1 MNTTLQGEKE
11 WLSKQ
16 LSDVKKQLDDLL
28 KQSSEMNG
36 AETCIREKNTSR
48 WKEVKKVQSTL
59 NETSKSANKG
69 NKAEAGNEL
78 SHWQQ
83 KLIEAEKTI
92 LSMKAEHGASLK
104 DLFKSMHSN
113 STTTSVRVKELVSL
127 VAAKS
132 KLFADARMTNFDQQL
147 FRAYEQAVNTSIW
160 KWHVWQSSKTNW

>member
-1 MNTTLQGEKE
+1 
-11 WLSKQ
+11 LSKQ

-78 SHWQQ
+78 SH
-83 KLIEAEKTI
+83 
-92 LSMKAEHGASLK
+92 
-104 DLFKSMHSN
+104 
-113 STTTSVRVKELVSL
+113 
-127 VAAKS
+127 
-132 KLFADARMTNFDQQL
+132 
-147 FRAYEQAVNTSIW
+147 
-160 KWHVWQSSKTNW
+160 